1 MTRRFFN
8 GGLAAGTAACP
19 TFLRARAARA
29 GGVLLPSATFTFAA
43 EDLPMKGHYRF
54 EVRALE
60 CFGKKGGIA

>member
-8 GGLAAGTAACP
+8 DGLAAGTAACP
-19 TFLRARAARA
+19 TFLRARA

-43 EDLPMKGHYRF
+43 EDLPMKGHCRF